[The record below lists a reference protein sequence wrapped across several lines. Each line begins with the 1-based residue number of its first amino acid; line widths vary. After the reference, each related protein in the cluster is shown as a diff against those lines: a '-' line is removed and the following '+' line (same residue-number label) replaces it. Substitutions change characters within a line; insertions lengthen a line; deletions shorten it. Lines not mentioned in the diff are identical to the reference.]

1 MDIEQKYM
9 AELYIK
15 IKEDLDELIGSY
27 MRSNAELKL
36 LKECEGLLA
45 EKLKT
50 AKDKLDEHAWEDII
64 NGVFYQEFEEASKRE
79 RDSLKAVSGLAAK
92 QKIDY
97 LELKLEIVKKHLNPE
112 TLKIIEK
119 FEIEKLFLKEEKN
132 TREIN

>member
-1 MDIEQKYM
+1 MSIEQKNI

-15 IKEDLDELIGSY
+15 IKEELDELIGGY

-64 NGVFYQEFEEASKRE
+64 NGVFYQELEEASKME
-79 RDSLKAVSGLAAK
+79 RDLLKAVSGLVAK

-97 LELKLEIVKKHLNPE
+97 LELKLEIVKKHLDPE